1 MPFNPIRVLIMD
13 ESRTF
18 GPALREAMSGDRGVK
33 VVGIVTD
40 PKEAKRFL
48 DESSADAVV
57 LKAEQRTAR
66 AAELVTFLDPD
77 GKYPFIIAGG
87 QASDF
92 PLLHRKRSPDF
103 VRLPDPKNQNDF
115 STFCNEIC
123 VKIKISTQ
131 PSVTRVPPIPKLTG
145 DGRHIIA
152 IGAST
157 GGTEATAEI
166 IRQLPPTLPG
176 IVIVQHMPPGFTKM
190 YADRLNTISQLKV
203 TEAEDGDRVLP
214 GTALVAAGGKHMVL
228 KRDSQGYYVKCGE
241 GERVNGHCPSV
252 GVLFESVAAAAGADA
267 TGVILTG
274 MGKDGAEGLLK
285 MKEAGAFTIGQDRES
300 CVVYGMP
307 MVAKDIGA
315 VSVQAACKDIAGI
328 LIRQYT

>member
-1 MPFNPIRVLIMD
+1 MSFNPIRVLIVD

-18 GPALREAMSGDRGVK
+18 GPVLREAISGDHGVQ
-33 VVGIVTD
+33 VVGVVSD

-48 DESSADAVV
+48 EEFSADAVV

-66 AAELVTFLDPD
+66 TTELLAFLDPD
-77 GKYPFIIAGG
+77 GNFPFIIAGA
-87 QASDF
+87 QASD
-92 PLLHRKRSPDF
+92 LLLLQRKKNLDY
-103 VRLPDPKNQNDF
+103 VRLPDPKNKNDF
-115 STFCNEIC
+115 STFCSEIC
-123 VKIKISTQ
+123 VKVKILTPAAKRIPQ
-131 PSVTRVPPIPKLTG
+131 AARPSG
-145 DGRHIIA
+145 EGRHIIA

-166 IRQLPPTLPG
+166 IKQLPPTLPG
-176 IVIVQHMPPGFTKM
+176 ILIVQHMPPGFTKM
-190 YADRLNTISQLKV
+190 YADRLNTISKLKV

-214 GTALVAAGGKHMVL
+214 GTALVAAGGKHMIL
-228 KRDSQGYYVKCGE
+228 KRDTQGYYVKCAE

-252 GVLFESVAAAAGADA
+252 GVLFESVAAVAGPDA
-267 TGVILTG
+267 VGVILTG

-285 MKEAGAFTIGQDRES
+285 MREAGAFTVGQDRES

-315 VSVQAACKDIAGI
+315 VAVQAPCKDIAGI
-328 LIRQYT
+328 LIRQFP